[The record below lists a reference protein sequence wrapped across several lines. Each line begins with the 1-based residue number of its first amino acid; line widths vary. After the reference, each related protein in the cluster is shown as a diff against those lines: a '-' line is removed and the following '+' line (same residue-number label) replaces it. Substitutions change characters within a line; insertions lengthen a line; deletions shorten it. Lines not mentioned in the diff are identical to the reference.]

1 MAVSFVRLYNS
12 YVYRSYVWLQPVV
25 RQVSGARVRVK
36 QACVTAATQH
46 ARTGESA
53 PLGVRPP
60 VRHFDVF
67 DVRLVRAGRVVERRA
82 LEEHRVVLVEV
93 A

>member
-1 MAVSFVRLYNS
+1 MYVYYS
-12 YVYRSYVWLQPVV
+12 YVYRRYVWLQPMVG
-25 RQVSGARVRVK
+25 RCLERGCVK

-53 PLGVRPP
+53 PLGVRLP
-60 VRHFDVF
+60 VRHFDVL
-67 DVRLVRAGRVVERRA
+67 DVRLVRAGQIVERRA
-82 LEEHRVVLVEV
+82 LEEHRVVPVGV

>member
-1 MAVSFVRLYNS
+1 MSISYVYHK

-25 RQVSGARVRVK
+25 REVSGARVRVK
-36 QACVTAATQH
+36 QPYVTAATQH

-53 PLGVRPP
+53 PFGVRPP
-60 VRHFDVF
+60 VRHFDVL
-67 DVRLVRAGRVVERRA
+67 DVRLVRAGQIVERRA
-82 LEEHRVVLVEV
+82 LEEHRVVPVGV